1 MKRLILTI
9 SFLFIMNLLIIYKI
23 NQGIDLAASIIS
35 ILIIYFIITVFTFRI
50 YKQDK
55 NFIGIVFYIIAA
67 VILGQGMIFFTYTKS
82 ISSEENRQLAKFPD
96 VNPFHEDFAEQMD
109 KYINDRIGLRE
120 YALKIY
126 SRINLFDGINLKSI
140 VITGQN
146 GWLFLN
152 NENDIFT
159 YFQRVKTYTP
169 EKLNTIK
176 ELVEDNIKFCQ
187 DNGIDFVL
195 VIPPNKSTVYPE
207 YYNKYINKKTGKDN
221 YLVLKEYITQNFPN
235 AHILMPYDELINLKN
250 QTGYYSTDTHWNS
263 IGAFTAYKS
272 LEKVIR
278 QVNPEYSLFDNNIIK
293 ECEQDVLYDLEY
305 LSNNVRSAGKKYKG
319 ICIDG
324 IENIKLVQNNKSAE
338 WHKAYGGEKAPR
350 ILLIHDSFMQELAPF
365 ISTGASYLGQ
375 IWTYEPEF
383 SKISDLIL
391 EYKPDIIIWER
402 IERYWF

>member
-67 VILGQGMIFFTYTKS
+67 VILGQGIIFFTYTKS
-82 ISSEENRQLAKFPD
+82 TSSKENRQLAQFPN

-126 SRINLFDGINLKSI
+126 SRINLFDRINLKSN

-152 NENDIFT
+152 NESDVVT
-159 YFQRVKTYTP
+159 YFQRVDTFTSK
-169 EKLNTIK
+169 KLNAIK
-176 ELVEDNIKFCQ
+176 VLIEDNIKFCQ
-187 DNGIDFVL
+187 DNGIDFIL

-207 YYNKYINKKTGKDN
+207 YYNKYIYKKPGKDN
-221 YLVLKEYITQNFPN
+221 YLILKEYITQNFPN
-235 AHILMPYDELINLKN
+235 EHIIMPYDELVNSN
-250 QTGYYSTDTHWNS
+250 HPVSYFSTDTHWNS
-263 IGAFTAYKS
+263 IGAFTTYKL
-272 LEKVIR
+272 LEKKIK
-278 QVNPEYSLFDNNIIK
+278 QIEPKYPLLDNSRIK
-293 ECEQDVLYDLEY
+293 ECKKNIWYDLES
-305 LSNNVRSAGKKYKG
+305 LSNKISSAGKKYQG

-324 IENIKLVQNNKSAE
+324 IGELKFVRNNKNVN
-338 WHKAYGGEKAPR
+338 WQKAYGGKKAPR
-350 ILLIHDSFMQELAPF
+350 ILLIHDSFMQALAPF
-365 ISTGASYLGQ
+365 ISTGASSLGQ

-383 SKISDLIL
+383 NTLKDSIL
-391 EYKPDIIIWER
+391 ETKPDIIIWER
-402 IERYWF
+402 LERYWF